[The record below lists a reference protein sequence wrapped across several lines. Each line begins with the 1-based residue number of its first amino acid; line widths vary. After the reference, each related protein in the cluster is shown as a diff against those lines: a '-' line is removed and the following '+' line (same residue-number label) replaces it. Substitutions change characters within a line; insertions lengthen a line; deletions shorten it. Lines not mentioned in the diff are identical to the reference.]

1 MLRHYI
7 DDDVD
12 LELLLAVSGLLD
24 GYRSM
29 KTAISRRK
37 KYLKY
42 LAENKPGSK
51 YDGADPED
59 TLRKAENDL
68 LTIVATRLEADKDSG
83 SLPQLIEK
91 WTSPQSE
98 DAEKPEEQPPVDG
111 TDASSQPRIN
121 IWLHRL
127 AIPTLLAFI
136 GAVVLL
142 VWFFRPS
149 TPLEEELPPVKEIF
163 ATDDEITLVPN
174 ERYKLLASVLPPEA
188 IGADLSF
195 VSLNTDVVIVRER
208 DGWLQALE
216 NHEAGGVQTA
226 DIIIQA
232 ESGATTTKTVAVDFG
247 QIGYA
252 PPEESLD
259 DFVPEFTVSQKIRIT
274 GDTEWH
280 NCVDAKVGDELEIQ
294 FEYQNTSENEHVDVA
309 VRDILPANLGYIP
322 GSTTIYTTQTPTGLK
337 KEDGIVGNGIYIG
350 TYGSNSN
357 AYVRFR
363 VRVVD
368 INLANGVTGL
378 VNWSQAC
385 VNGVT
390 LQDFATV
397 RVSQ

>member
-1 MLRHYI
+1 M
-7 DDDVD
+7 
-12 LELLLAVSGLLD
+12 VSTNQRTMTEPLIPNTPTTL
-24 GYRSM
+24 
-29 KTAISRRK
+29 TVNAFRRTSI
-37 KYLKY
+37 
-42 LAENKPGSK
+42 GIVF
-51 YDGADPED
+51 GARP
-59 TLRKAENDL
+59 
-68 LTIVATRLEADKDSG
+68 I
-83 SLPQLIEK
+83 
-91 WTSPQSE
+91 
-98 DAEKPEEQPPVDG
+98 
-111 TDASSQPRIN
+111 
-121 IWLHRL
+121 
-127 AIPTLLAFI
+127 
-136 GAVVLL
+136 
-142 VWFFRPS
+142 RPS
-149 TPLEEELPPVKEIF
+149 RMARSPLQL
-163 ATDDEITLVPN
+163 AT
-174 ERYKLLASVLPPEA
+174 VLPPEA

-280 NCVDAKVGDELEIQ
+280 NCVDAKVGDELKIQ

-363 VRVVD
+363 ARKS
-368 INLANGVTGL
+368 IFKQKSPKGGGIQ
-378 VNWSQAC
+378 QA
-385 VNGVT
+385 VKHNVGEGP
-390 LQDFATV
+390 F
-397 RVSQ
+397 